1 MEILS
6 PGAMIGNQRAG
17 VAGRESGKQNV
28 FRQLVSLLLPMVLL
42 GPGCTATSSF
52 LSFAGVDKPT
62 GAPCRVAVMWIPE
75 VRLTPDVVHGGARV
89 PSLGGRVYLFGEEIK
104 YPIVCEGR
112 IVVDLFDTTPG
123 KEKASLP
130 LEEWRIDKDT
140 LKRLEHRDAVGWG
153 YNLALPWGTYKP
165 EIKQVELRLRFE
177 PLKSDYPLY
186 ADSAPVTFKNDM
198 QITTRE
204 TQHIVKPKTQETQQ
218 TKAN

>member
-112 IVVDLFDTTPG
+112 IVVDLFGEQTFNAVAHFG
-123 KEKASLP
+123 ALGFAVAAVAMMGALGGAYASL
-130 LEEWRIDKDT
+130 R
-140 LKRLEHRDAVGWG
+140 A
-153 YNLALPWGTYKP
+153 LA
-165 EIKQVELRLRFE
+165 
-177 PLKSDYPLY
+177 
-186 ADSAPVTFKNDM
+186 ASAS
-198 QITTRE
+198 RRRG
-204 TQHIVKPKTQETQQ
+204 
-218 TKAN
+218 

>member
-130 LEEWRIDKDT
+130 LEEWRRIRAE
-140 LKRLEHRDAVGWG
+140 RLEGATKPDPESWLPLLAPVSAARDAQPPGSV
-153 YNLALPWGTYKP
+153 P
-165 EIKQVELRLRFE
+165 
-177 PLKSDYPLY
+177 S
-186 ADSAPVTFKNDM
+186 
-198 QITTRE
+198 
-204 TQHIVKPKTQETQQ
+204 
-218 TKAN
+218 